1 MPLQDFRWLEPEE
14 AKLMDWLHMSDK
26 QHTGYIVEVDLLYPS
41 YLHEAHNSFPLAP
54 EQLVITEDFLSPYAK
69 GEKNILVLEDVRFE
83 LTPACADPSLNRTP

>member
-1 MPLQDFRWLEPEE
+1 
-14 AKLMDWLHMSDK
+14 MDWLHMSDK

-69 GEKNILVLEDVRFE
+69 GEKKHFSFGGCEIRTHARLRGSE
-83 LTPACADPSLNRTP
+83 LKSDALNRSANPPQ